1 MRICGVELK
10 GSEAVLCLL
19 DYKVESFYLPDC
31 RQRSIACSGNETVE
45 GMRQFHFAFHKLMAD
60 YQVDEI
66 VIIQRAQ
73 KGKFA
78 GGAPGF
84 KMEAAIQLGELP
96 VSLISNT
103 QIKEQLKR
111 NPPLADFADMGMKKF
126 QQPAFNAAYC
136 AHNLRIFGK
145 SDD

>member
-19 DYKVESFYLPDC
+19 DYKVESYYLPEC
-31 RQRSIACSGNETVE
+31 RQRSLACSGSETAE
-45 GMRQFHFAFHKLMAD
+45 GMRQFHFAFHKLMSD
-60 YQVDEI
+60 YQVDRV

-84 KMEAAIQLGELP
+84 KMEAAIQLGE
-96 VSLISNT
+96 VDVTLISHT
-103 QIKEQLKR
+103 EIKAQLKR
-111 NPPLADFADMGMKKF
+111 NPPMADFADMGLKKF
-126 QQPAFNAAYC
+126 QEPAFNAAYA
-136 AHNLRIFGK
+136 AHQTQLFGQPE
-145 SDD
+145 